1 MSELMGQPE
10 TPADTQAAPPPENK
24 TMKQTAAQP
33 GSRAYV
39 QEAFQMAWP
48 SVLES
53 FFVAFA
59 GLVDS
64 LMVSRLGAYAVA
76 AVGLTTQPKF
86 ISLALF
92 LATNVAV
99 SAIVARRRGQNDRY
113 GANQTLLLA
122 LALVAIAGA
131 LISGAAVW
139 LADPIIRLCGSS
151 ADTHEAAVEYFRIIV
166 GGMMFNII
174 SLVINAAQ
182 RGAGRTRIAMKTNV
196 TANLLNIIFN
206 YLLIGGNFGFPA
218 LGIRGAALAT
228 VLGTVVACGMSIAS
242 ILRRDSFVSVPYML
256 EKRVKP
262 VFDTFRSIVRI
273 GSNIFV
279 EQLLMRIGF
288 MSTALMVAKLGTDAF
303 AAHQVGMNVMSLS
316 FSFGDGMQAAAV
328 ALIGRSLGQK
338 DPELAK
344 TYGKICQRMGNFI
357 SVVLAVIYIVGGEWL
372 YRLFFT
378 EEHIIAMGV
387 VIMRL
392 IVVIVILQ
400 IAQVIYMG
408 CLRGAGDVLFTTLA
422 STFSVT
428 IVRTSASYLLCYPL
442 GLGLAGIWIGIIAD
456 QFSRFVLT
464 NWRFRSGVWTK
475 VEV

>member
-1 MSELMGQPE
+1 
-10 TPADTQAAPPPENK
+10 
-24 TMKQTAAQP
+24 MK
-33 GSRAYV
+33 RAYGK
-39 QEAFQMAWP
+39 EAFQMAWP

-64 LMVSRLGAYAVA
+64 LMVSRIGAYAVA

-86 ISLALF
+86 IAMAMF
-92 LATNVAV
+92 LAINVSV
-99 SAIVARRRGQNDRY
+99 SAIVARRRGQDDRY

-122 LALVAIAGA
+122 LAMVVLAGTVV
-131 LISGAAVW
+131 SVAAVVF
-139 LADPIIRLCGSS
+139 ADPIMKLCGSE
-151 ADTHEAAVEYFRIIV
+151 ADTHEAAVDYFRIIV
-166 GGMMFNII
+166 GGMMFNIV

-196 TANLLNIIFN
+196 TANVLNIIFN

-218 LGIRGAALAT
+218 LGIRGAAYAT
-228 VLGTVVACGMSIAS
+228 VSGTVVACGMSIAS
-242 ILRRDSFVSVPYML
+242 VLRQDSFISIPYML
-256 EKRVKP
+256 KNRVKP
-262 VFDTFRSIVRI
+262 VLNTFHSIVRI
-273 GSNIFV
+273 GSNIFL

-288 MSTALMVAKLGTDAF
+288 MLTALMVAKLGTDAF

-328 ALIGRSLGQK
+328 ALIGRSLGEK
-338 DPELAK
+338 NPELAK
-344 TYGKICQRMGNFI
+344 TYGTICQRMGNAI
-357 SVVLAVIYIVGGEWL
+357 SVVLAVVYILGGRWL
-372 YRLFFT
+372 YHLFFA
-378 EEHIIAMGV
+378 EEHIVSMGV

-408 CLRGAGDVLFTTLA
+408 CLRGAGDVRFTMIA

-428 IVRTSASYLLCYPL
+428 IVRTSASWLFCFGL
-442 GLGLAGIWIGIIAD
+442 GLGLTGIWLGIIAD
-456 QFSRFVLT
+456 QFTRFVLT
-464 NWRFRSGVWTK
+464 TWRFKSGIWTK